1 MAKKMKAETAA
12 ATIRGVSA
20 ADLKRVVRDINKHR
34 ENASENAGLAG
45 QATKQAI
52 EQYNLDRPALT
63 AVVRLSRAEPSKQQA
78 TLRGI
83 IDYADK
89 LGMFNQLD
97 AFDDLIPAM
106 ERIINAAKNRVNDD
120 NVGRSD
126 PVMKDL
132 VGAPVH

>member
-1 MAKKMKAETAA
+1 MAKKMSPGEAA
-12 ATIRGVSA
+12 KPRGVA
-20 ADLKRVVRDINKHR
+20 AVDLKRVIRDINRHR

-63 AVVRLSRAEPSKQQA
+63 AVVRLSRAEQTKQQA

-89 LGMFNQLD
+89 LGMFD
-97 AFDDLIPAM
+97 AIDMFDDLIPTL
-106 ERIINAAKNRVNDD
+106 ERIVARAKESEGKKGAA
-120 NVGRSD
+120 D
-126 PVMKDL
+126 PAIKSL
-132 VGAPVH
+132 LGEAATAH